1 MLPCLNCIS
10 TFSKASFENPETSVL
25 RPLFALS
32 TILSVGPPAGNEVIS
47 ARSAAAQL
55 SANRSG

>member
-1 MLPCLNCIS
+1 MLPCFNCIS

-25 RPLFALS
+25 RPLFAFS
-32 TILSVGPPAGNEVIS
+32 TILSVWPPVGNEVIS
-47 ARSAAAQL
+47 TFSAAVQL